1 MAFAVALDSHTCPA
15 LKSSRPNTPMRRRRT
30 TTGVQCHGF
39 HVIFRLH
46 WQFSPRIGHSPR
58 ERVFALSVSLR
69 ALAPATQN
77 AFLSAELRAR
87 TATLHGRI
95 ENLLGLPGAIRSA
108 EGYAAWLARFLGFY
122 EPLERELASFP
133 EWTTQARALQP
144 QSQSARICSDLAAMG
159 VDARAAPRA
168 SPGLLP
174 ELPTFS
180 HAVGAFYVVEGAKL
194 GGRVILRD
202 LDARLGAGIAGAR
215 SFFGGRGSAL
225 LPDWNEVRA
234 ALDCFGSGRPQV
246 REDVVRGA
254 ERTFEAMLAWFRH
267 FRAERPVPS

>member
-1 MAFAVALDSHTCPA
+1 L
-15 LKSSRPNTPMRRRRT
+15 
-30 TTGVQCHGF
+30 Q
-39 HVIFRLH
+39 
-46 WQFSPRIGHSPR
+46 
-58 ERVFALSVSLR
+58 
-69 ALAPATQN
+69 ALAPVTQD
-77 AFLSAELRAR
+77 ALLSAQLRAR
-87 TATLHGRI
+87 TATLHRRI
-95 ENLLGLPGAIRSA
+95 EDLLGLPGAIRSSDD
-108 EGYAAWLARFLGFY
+108 YAAWLARFLGLY

-133 EWTTQARALQP
+133 EWPSQPRALQP
-144 QSQSARICSDLAAMG
+144 QGQSARICSDLASMG
-159 VDARAAPRA
+159 VDPRAAPRA
-168 SPGLLP
+168 APGLIP

-202 LDARLGAGIAGAR
+202 LDARLGAGISGAR

-254 ERTFEAMLAWFRH
+254 ERTFEAMLNWFLP
-267 FRAERPVPS
+267 FRAARLAPS